1 MRGTTVAQEG
11 ESTYL
16 FGMYDRGAEAII
28 AEAGR
33 RGWVL
38 VSETIGHDPNNVSGA
53 SYRGLAD
60 EDFGVIVELNHGSG
74 TDGTLPL
81 SQFYDDF
88 ARRCG
93 NFVCESSGCHIWVI
107 GNEPNAGKERPERG
121 SPQEEVIT
129 PQLYARCY
137 EDCRSAIRSQPD
149 HKDDMVLIAAVA
161 PHKNETTYP
170 GNRRGD
176 WVRYMQD
183 VMLLLG
189 PGNYDGIAVHVVTLG
204 NTPDLITHDM
214 KMEPPFSDRYLDFKS
229 YQDMMGVIPSKVPVF
244 ITKTHPRSSPDGV
257 SSGWTNGSAP
267 SGWVQAAYREI
278 YRWNQSHADRQIR
291 SLILYRWGP
300 DAADATVGDIQKRPD
315 VVEDFRHALVNDYR
329 WTVPVQPAYR
339 AAFLTQNTPAT
350 FVAGDTMKVLFRL
363 RNDGTVTWDHGG
375 AHPFRLCSRWLD
387 AKNREVSTSV
397 EYHNDLPTD
406 VRPGSEVKLVAR
418 TMTPDAPGDHRLLWE
433 MVHEGVT
440 RFTEEGDRGQTVLV
454 EVLPAELPHKPPVE
468 DVISQLPRHP
478 TLRYTIRERGAVST
492 IIIHHSVVP
501 PTVDA
506 DRIAR
511 YHVETSG
518 WPGIGYHFF
527 VGVDG
532 YIRQTQPL
540 EAISYHAGDVGNREG
555 VGVCLSGDFTNQV
568 PSDLQLT
575 ATAQLVAWLLNDL
588 DLSLDAVHGHSDY
601 RDTQCPGL
609 TWPTTWR
616 DHLLEAIHRILD
628 EARPV
633 ESPLK
638 VIEHYLLFWQTPT
651 NWAREEWR
659 SAENYL
665 GKFRVTM
672 GFSVDDA
679 MHAKRVTIVGDS
691 SGVSADV
698 ESHLLAAG
706 CQVERIPGQTPAQIK
721 AVLDE
726 MAVRGRPFLTLT

>member
-1 MRGTTVAQEG
+1 MAQQG
-11 ESTYL
+11 ESIYL
-16 FGMYDRGAEAII
+16 FGMYDRGAEAIMT
-28 AEAGR
+28 EAGR
-33 RGWVL
+33 KGWIL
-38 VSETIGHDPNNVSGA
+38 VSEAIGHHPDNMSGA

-60 EDFGVIVELNHGSG
+60 EDFGVIVELNNGSG

-81 SQFYDDF
+81 SQFYGDF
-88 ARRCG
+88 ASRCG
-93 NFVCESSGCHIWVI
+93 NFVGESSGCHIWVI
-107 GNEPNAGKERPERG
+107 GNEPNAGTERPERG

-137 EDCRSAIRSQPD
+137 KECRSAIRSQPD

-161 PHKNETTYP
+161 PHKKETTYP

-176 WVRYMQD
+176 WVRYLQD

-189 PGNYDGIAVHVVTLG
+189 PGDYDGIAVHVVTLG
-204 NTPDLITHDM
+204 NTPDLITHDL
-214 KMEPPFSDRYLDFKS
+214 KMEPPFSDRHLDFKS
-229 YQDMMGVIPSKVPVF
+229 YQDVMGVIPSKVPVF
-244 ITKTHPRSSPDGV
+244 ITKTNPQSSPDGA

-267 SGWVQAAYREI
+267 SEWVQAAYREI

-291 SLILYRWGP
+291 CLILYRWGP
-300 DAADATVGDIQKRPD
+300 DAADASVGDIQKRPG
-315 VVEDFRHALVNDYR
+315 VVQDFRHALVNDYR
-329 WTVPVQPAYR
+329 WTVPAQPEYR

-350 FVAGDTMKVLFRL
+350 FVAGDTMEVLFRL
-363 RNDGTVTWDHGG
+363 RNDGTATWDHGG
-375 AHPFRLCSRWLD
+375 AHPFRLCSAWLT
-387 AKNREVSTSV
+387 ANNREVSTAV

-418 TMTPDAPGDHRLLWE
+418 TMTPDTPGHHRLCWE
-433 MVHEGVT
+433 MVQEGVT
-440 RFTEEGDRGQTVLV
+440 RFTDEGDRGQTILV
-454 EVLPAELPHKPPVE
+454 KVLPAELPHKPPVE
-468 DVISQLPRHP
+468 NVISQLPRHP
-478 TLRYTIRERGAVST
+478 TLRYTIRERGAVSA

-506 DRIAR
+506 QRIAR
-511 YHVETSG
+511 YHVEKSG

-527 VGVDG
+527 VGADG
-532 YIRQTQPL
+532 YIRQTQAL
-540 EAISYHAGDVGNREG
+540 EAISYHAGDMGNRVG
-555 VGVCLSGDFTNQV
+555 VGVCLSGDFTNQA

-616 DHLLEAIHRILD
+616 DHLLEAIRRIVD

-633 ESPLK
+633 ESPQK
-638 VIEHYLLFWQTPT
+638 VMEHYLLFWQTPT

-659 SAENYL
+659 SAENYV

-672 GFSVDDA
+672 GFSADDA
-679 MHAKRVTIVGDS
+679 MHARRVTIVGNS

-698 ESHLLAAG
+698 ESHLLAGG
-706 CQVERIPGQTPAQIK
+706 CQVERVPGQTPAQIK
-721 AVLDE
+721 VVLDE